1 MFFKNRTIRTKLLIG
16 FLLISILLGV
26 IGILGVYDMKVID
39 DNAEE
44 MYNYNLQN
52 IDDLHE
58 IRYIISE
65 NSVDFKNLILAKSPE
80 EMRDIN
86 SRVELRRE
94 KNKALF
100 ESFGSRLT
108 TDNQKA
114 AWKSLTD
121 DIGQL
126 RDKRNEAINKLYT
139 DKREEGIAE
148 LYKYEEDSKEIHNR
162 IDALINSNK
171 LKAEENN
178 ERNGRLYYK
187 TSRILIGFVIAGLV
201 LAVALSIVIASYFS
215 NAINKGLKFAEALGD
230 GDLTYEVE
238 VSQGSDEIHKL
249 NNALRDAQLKM
260 RETLMSIVHKTEDVY
275 QSSGNLSAII
285 QELNSTFENISDNAS
300 TISDDVN
307 EINGA
312 TGELNLTIGEVNS
325 GVTHLATTASDGN
338 VETIKIRERALD
350 VGSRG
355 EISKNETSSLIIE
368 KEAEI
373 LKAIEAG
380 RVVEEIGIIATAIS
394 NIASETNLLA
404 LNAAIEAARAGE
416 EGKGFAVVA
425 EEIRKLAE
433 ESEANVTRIQSVVSD
448 VGRAFK
454 DLTRSSNEIIDFID
468 GRIREDYDLLIETG
482 AYYEKDAAFF
492 GSLAEDNAAMA
503 EELNASTEEIEAV
516 VQTVYDKTKASAE
529 NVYEV
534 LESIKETTIA
544 LEEIVAS
551 ANKQSEVAEELEHL
565 VNQFKI

>member
-16 FLLISILLGV
+16 FSLISILLGV

-44 MYNYNLQN
+44 MYTYNLQN

-80 EMRDIN
+80 EVSEIN
-86 SRVELRRE
+86 SRVDSRRA
-94 KNKALF
+94 KNKELF
-100 ESFGSRLT
+100 ESFESRLT

-126 RDKRNEAINKLYT
+126 RDKRNAAIDKLYT

-148 LYKYEEDSKEIHNR
+148 LYKYEEESKEIHNR

-171 LKAEENN
+171 LRAEENN

-355 EISKNETSSLIIE
+355 EISKNETSSLIVE

>member
-16 FLLISILLGV
+16 FSLISILLGV

-44 MYNYNLQN
+44 MYAYNLQN

-80 EMRDIN
+80 EVSEIN
-86 SRVELRRE
+86 SRVDSRRA
-94 KNKALF
+94 KNKELF
-100 ESFGSRLT
+100 ESFESRLT

-126 RDKRNEAINKLYT
+126 RDKRNAAIDKLYT

-148 LYKYEEDSKEIHNR
+148 LYKYEEESKEIHKR

-171 LKAEENN
+171 LRAKENN

-300 TISDDVN
+300 TISDDIN

>member
-16 FLLISILLGV
+16 FSLISILLGV

-44 MYNYNLQN
+44 MYAYNLQN

-80 EMRDIN
+80 EVSEIN
-86 SRVELRRE
+86 SRVDSRRA
-94 KNKALF
+94 KNKELF
-100 ESFGSRLT
+100 ESFESRLT

-114 AWKSLTD
+114 AWKNLTD

-126 RDKRNEAINKLYT
+126 RDKRNKAIDKLYT

-148 LYKYEEDSKEIHNR
+148 LYKYEEESKEIHKR

-171 LKAEENN
+171 LRAKENN

-201 LAVALSIVIASYFS
+201 LAVALSIVISSYFS

-355 EISKNETSSLIIE
+355 EASKNETSSLIVE

>member
-16 FLLISILLGV
+16 FSLISILLGV

-44 MYNYNLQN
+44 MYAYNLQN

-80 EMRDIN
+80 EVSEIN
-86 SRVELRRE
+86 SRVDSRRA
-94 KNKALF
+94 KNKELF
-100 ESFGSRLT
+100 ESFESRLT

-126 RDKRNEAINKLYT
+126 RDKRNKAIDKLYT

-148 LYKYEEDSKEIHNR
+148 LYKYEEESKEIHNR

-171 LKAEENN
+171 LRAEENN

-300 TISDDVN
+300 TISDDIN

>member
-16 FLLISILLGV
+16 FSLISILLGV

-44 MYNYNLQN
+44 MYAYNLQN

-80 EMRDIN
+80 EVSEIN
-86 SRVELRRE
+86 SRVDSRRA
-94 KNKALF
+94 KNKELF
-100 ESFGSRLT
+100 ESFESRLA

-114 AWKSLTD
+114 AWKNLTD

-126 RDKRNEAINKLYT
+126 RDKRNKAIDKLYT

-148 LYKYEEDSKEIHNR
+148 LYKYEEESKEIHKR

-171 LKAEENN
+171 LRAKENN

-201 LAVALSIVIASYFS
+201 LAVALSIIIASYFS

-355 EISKNETSSLIIE
+355 EASKNETSSLIVE

>member
-16 FLLISILLGV
+16 FSLISILLGV

-44 MYNYNLQN
+44 MYTYNLQN

-80 EMRDIN
+80 EVSEIN
-86 SRVELRRE
+86 SRVDSRRA
-94 KNKALF
+94 KNKELF
-100 ESFGSRLT
+100 ESFESRLT

-126 RDKRNEAINKLYT
+126 RDKRNKAIDKLYT

-148 LYKYEEDSKEIHNR
+148 LYKYEEESKEIHNR

-171 LKAEENN
+171 LRAEENN

-201 LAVALSIVIASYFS
+201 LAVALSIIIASYFS

-355 EISKNETSSLIIE
+355 EISKNETSSLIVE

>member
-16 FLLISILLGV
+16 FSLISILLGV

-44 MYNYNLQN
+44 MYAYNLQN

-80 EMRDIN
+80 EVSEIN
-86 SRVELRRE
+86 SRVDSRRA
-94 KNKALF
+94 KNKELF
-100 ESFGSRLT
+100 ESFESRLT

-114 AWKSLTD
+114 AWKNLTD

-126 RDKRNEAINKLYT
+126 RDKRNKAIDKLYT

-148 LYKYEEDSKEIHNR
+148 LYKYEEESKEIHKR

-171 LKAEENN
+171 LRAKENN

-201 LAVALSIVIASYFS
+201 LAVALSIIIASYFS

-355 EISKNETSSLIIE
+355 EASKNETSSLIVE

>member
-16 FLLISILLGV
+16 FSLISILLGV

-44 MYNYNLQN
+44 MYAYNLQN

-80 EMRDIN
+80 EVSEIN
-86 SRVELRRE
+86 SRVDSRRA
-94 KNKALF
+94 KNKELF
-100 ESFGSRLT
+100 ESFESRLT

-114 AWKSLTD
+114 AWKNLTD

-126 RDKRNEAINKLYT
+126 RDKRNKAIDKLYT

-148 LYKYEEDSKEIHNR
+148 LYKYEEESKEIHKR

-171 LKAEENN
+171 LRAKENN

-201 LAVALSIVIASYFS
+201 LAVALSIVISSYFS

-355 EISKNETSSLIIE
+355 EASKNETSSLIVE

-404 LNAAIEAARAGE
+404 LNAAIEAARAGK